1 MIAGAISLLAAG
13 CSGAS
18 SSEQSDGA
26 DSSRHPLPDTL
37 RVATLYSP
45 TSFFIYRE
53 QRMGYDYDLLTS
65 LCADKGMTLQL
76 EVAPS
81 LSSAVE
87 MLDSGLVDLIA
98 YEVPVTAQSKA
109 HVLPCGVESIT
120 HPVLVQPKAKK
131 GQQLITDVTQLVG
144 RDVYVEKN
152 SKYHQRML
160 HLNDELGGGI
170 NIHSIDRDTLITED
184 LIAMVH
190 DGSIP
195 LTVVD
200 SDIARINKTY
210 YDDLDVSLDV
220 SFEQRAAWGVSPS
233 KPWLAD
239 SISQWTH
246 QSSPRAAQ
254 SALLKRYFEISKRTP
269 TLYTYNFSKGRIS
282 PFDHLFKQY
291 AKEIGWDWRL
301 FAAQGYAESRF
312 DSTQVSWAGAR
323 GVMQIMPATARA
335 YGLTSENMAY
345 NDRSI
350 ATAARIIA
358 TLDRTLRSRVHDA
371 EERKKFIVAAYN
383 SGPAH
388 VLDAIALAEKYGYDT
403 QRWDGQ
409 VAQALLLKSKP
420 EYYNDPVCKYG
431 YFSGRQTTSYV
442 REVFDFYE
450 KAKKKIPK

>member
-1 MIAGAISLLAAG
+1 MLLCALLPG
-13 CSGAS
+13 CRHS
-18 SSEQSDGA
+18 SSDGDGENA
-26 DSSRHPLPDTL
+26 DTTARPLPDTL

-45 TSFFIYRE
+45 TSFFLYRE
-53 QRMGYDYDLLTS
+53 QRMGYDYDLVVR
-65 LCADKGMTLQL
+65 LCTDKNMTLKL
-76 EVAPS
+76 EVATS
-81 LSSAVE
+81 LNSAIE
-87 MLDSGLVDLIA
+87 MLDSGLVDVIA
-98 YEVPVTAQSKA
+98 YEVPVTAQYRE

-120 HPVLVQPKAKK
+120 KQVLVQPKPRK
-131 GQQLITDVTQLVG
+131 GESAITDVTQLVG
-144 RDVYVEKN
+144 RDIYVEKG

-160 HLNDELGGGI
+160 NLNNELGGGI

-184 LIAMVH
+184 LIAMVS
-190 DGSIP
+190 DGEIP

-210 YDDLDVSLDV
+210 YNDLDITLEV
-220 SFEQRAAWGVSPS
+220 SFEQRAAWGVSPN

-239 SISQWTH
+239 SISAWTE
-246 QSSPRAAQ
+246 QTRPRAEQA
-254 SALLKRYFEISKRTP
+254 ALLKRYFEMSKDMP
-269 TLYTYNFSKGRIS
+269 SLYTFSFSKGRIS

-335 YGLTSENMAY
+335 YGLTAETMTHNSA
-345 NDRSI
+345 SI

-358 TLDRTLRSRVHDA
+358 SLDRMMKRYVQNP
-371 EERKKFIVAAYN
+371 EERKKFILAAYN

-388 VLDAIALAEKYGYDT
+388 VIDAIKLAEKYGYDA

-409 VAQALLLKSKP
+409 VAQALLLKAKP

-431 YFSGRQTTSYV
+431 YFSGRQTTRYV
-442 REVFDFYE
+442 NEVYAFYE
-450 KAKKKIPK
+450 KAKKHIRQ

>member
-1 MIAGAISLLAAG
+1 MTAAALSMLSAACSGGSSAEESAGADTSL
-13 CSGAS
+13 
-18 SSEQSDGA
+18 
-26 DSSRHPLPDTL
+26 RPLPDTL

-45 TSFFIYRE
+45 TSFFLYRE
-53 QRMGYDYDLLTS
+53 QRMGYDYDLVTS

-76 EVAPS
+76 EIAPS
-81 LSSAVE
+81 LAAAVE

-98 YEVPVTAQSKA
+98 YEVPVTAQYKA

-120 HPVLVQPKAKK
+120 HQVLVQPKAKK
-131 GQQLITDVTQLVG
+131 GHELITDVTQLVG
-144 RDVYVEKN
+144 KDVYVEKN

-184 LIAMVH
+184 LIAMVN

-210 YDDLDVSLDV
+210 YNDLDVSLDV

-254 SALLKRYFEISKRTP
+254 SALLKRYFEMSKRAP
-269 TLYTYNFSKGRIS
+269 TIYTFNFSKGRIS
-282 PFDHLFKQY
+282 PFDYLFKHY

-323 GVMQIMPATARA
+323 GIMQIMPATARA
-335 YGLTSENMAY
+335 YGLSSENMTS
-345 NDRSI
+345 NDHSI

-358 TLDRTLRSRVHDA
+358 TLDKTFRSKVRDA

-403 QRWDGQ
+403 QHWDGQ

-442 REVFDFYE
+442 KEVFDFYE
-450 KAKKKIPK
+450 RAKKKIPK